1 MLPIRSQDRAP
12 AKVTCACALA
22 VLFLTA
28 FVQSVRGHA
37 DLLLQIEE
45 ATKEI
50 QNDPKNPDLYVKRGE
65 LRRQHVEWD
74 LAHADYDRALALAPN
89 LAIVDMLR
97 GRVYLESGW
106 PLSALACLNRFLS
119 VHPKHAEAH
128 IVRARIRTRLGQRL
142 SATQDYADAIA
153 MSTDPGPDLFIERA
167 QALAACG
174 NDYLQESLRGLDE
187 GIAKMGS
194 LVTLQ
199 LSAIE
204 VEMKQRNYDGALA
217 RVDKIAEKSPR
228 KETWQ
233 VRRGEILR
241 QAGRPAEARQA
252 YQAALA
258 SLQTLPPT
266 RRFVPAM
273 QELEKRIKREL
284 VSLGD
289 PAQAEGTKQ

>member
-1 MLPIRSQDRAP
+1 VLPIRSNDRTLV
-12 AKVTCACALA
+12 KVLFGCALA
-22 VLFLTA
+22 MSVTL
-28 FVQSVRGHA
+28 FVQVARGHA

-50 QNDPKNPDLYVKRGE
+50 QNDPKNPDLYLKRGE

-74 LAHADYDRALALAPN
+74 MAHADFDRALALAPD

-119 VHPKHAEAH
+119 IHPKHVEAQ

-142 SATQDYADAIA
+142 SATKDYTGAIA
-153 MSTDPGPDLFIERA
+153 LSTEPGPDLFIERA
-167 QALAACG
+167 QALAASG
-174 NDYLQESLRGLDE
+174 NEYLKESLRGLDE

-199 LSAIE
+199 LFAID
-204 VEMKQRNYDGALA
+204 VELKQQNYEGALA

-233 VRRGEILR
+233 VRRGEIL
-241 QAGRPAEARQA
+241 QLAGRPAEARQA
-252 YQAALA
+252 YQSALS

-289 PAQAEGTKQ
+289 PAQGEGAKQ